1 MVQHA
6 VSPPGLSTFT
16 PYFFKLNDFPR
27 GVDKVFLSL
36 GLILNSFL

>member
-6 VSPPGLSTFT
+6 VSPPGLFT